1 MIAFEREFASFC
13 GTAYGLGVAS
23 GTDALLLALLAG
35 NITDGDEVITSAHT
49 AVATV
54 RAIELAG
61 ARPVLVDIDPKTY
74 TIDPGLIGS
83 AITEKTR
90 AIIPVHLYG
99 CPADLDPIL
108 EIARQ
113 NHLLVI
119 EDCAQAHGALYK
131 NRRVGSWGDLA
142 AFSFYPTK
150 NLGAY
155 GDCGMVLTDHPEFA
169 SQLSLLRQYGWESR
183 YISQVKGMNSR
194 LDDIQA
200 AILRVKLKHLEQWN
214 DRRVQLAGL
223 YNKLLTGLLLALP
236 CEPGYAKHV
245 YHQYVIRS
253 SERDRLLAFLKM
265 RSIAGAIHY
274 PMPVHLQP
282 AFQDLGYERGQFP
295 ETERAAAQ
303 ILSLPLYPEMT
314 DAQVRAVCD
323 AISEFSSDDD

>member
-1 MIAFEREFASFC
+1 
-13 GTAYGLGVAS
+13 
-23 GTDALLLALLAG
+23 
-35 NITDGDEVITSAHT
+35 
-49 AVATV
+49 
-54 RAIELAG
+54 
-61 ARPVLVDIDPKTY
+61 
-74 TIDPGLIGS
+74 
-83 AITEKTR
+83 
-90 AIIPVHLYG
+90 
-99 CPADLDPIL
+99 
-108 EIARQ
+108 
-113 NHLLVI
+113 
-119 EDCAQAHGALYK
+119 
-131 NRRVGSWGDLA
+131 
-142 AFSFYPTK
+142 
-150 NLGAY
+150 
-155 GDCGMVLTDHPEFA
+155 
-169 SQLSLLRQYGWESR
+169 
-183 YISQVKGMNSR
+183 MNSR